1 MITASEF
8 LTWCEVFHV
17 ATGGNPPTTVS
28 LQVAYDNSS
37 PKQIDISAGNLNF
50 INGTFGINMGTA
62 NPNASFQV
70 DSTTQGT
77 LPFPRMSVTDESALG
92 TTLDLTDSGLMVYNT
107 DFQSVDQWDGTQFLN
122 MLTVGKVLPGAN
134 VSIINNGDGT
144 IAIAA
149 TSGPSAVT
157 SGQCN
162 FYISNNAMDTVFSA
176 PFTATP
182 ILSDNMHVI
191 YQNNF
196 NGTLVAD
203 SFNVNFLTAALRQIK
218 VDAVFTLRT
227 SSVLTQT
234 YSIYLVIA
242 GSPSLTTPA
251 ITTVT
256 LDPGGAPGPQEIS
269 LTYNLPVT
277 GPSESIQFWISND
290 SATADPVVILR
301 GAVTILDTSQFG
313 GFASTDNLAQGAL
326 NWYAS
331 QDGGTTFQNVNALPV
346 VVGNVAT
353 FNTVG
358 GKLQDSGLA
367 LSGFVKQGDSGI
379 YFGITPPTSLVSP
392 KMLNLYAAGT
402 AGANAQNWYNDT
414 DNYPLLNI
422 SPLNHDSIDLNFD
435 CYYDGSFLR
444 ASTGAIAWQINK
456 SSGHLNFLYGT
467 GAQGNIISTTL
478 GMEIDSAGRVTI
490 PQGGNLETLRLG
502 TSSSA
507 LNTTTPAISFSANYG
522 AGNLLNLAG
531 SGRNIG
537 FQTGLMFLTYNA
549 NYNAGIA
556 TYQVSSSGDVFVAEI
571 GSAGIAL
578 KRQQSGVGGATA
590 SLSTSFLLKNDG
602 FIQLPYLTNNSSL
615 LAVDSGRNVDSA
627 TGFYTLGGL
636 TFNNGG
642 SGGPL
647 LGTVA
652 PMIFAPVLSDGDYI
666 SLGGSGRN
674 IGVTSAGTGFLSY
687 NLDWDGGLA
696 TYKFNGTGN
705 AFTVE
710 VGPSGIFFKSATSGS
725 AGTPIVPAIG
735 FQMQAAGA
743 IDIPFVTDN
752 TIMARVSGTITTAS
766 GGSFD
771 LAQLMLNSVA
781 PPTLTQAARLNIVG
795 NNTTTNSSINLYTQT
810 DGFPLVNLVAYAHGT
825 QYLNFDCYFDGTF
838 SRSSYSGGSNFRLNK
853 SFDLFVLECE
863 AGVAQGSTIS
873 WVTAWTADSLGKF
886 YVNSVSA
893 SSIVATDGS
902 GAFTSVPSYG
912 ITARVVVTGSSQAMA
927 VNTRYINNYSGGQCA
942 YTLPAATG
950 SGKQIVLVS
959 LTTASTSGWK
969 ITANGT
975 DKIQFMG
982 ALGAAGSTLTSTVG
996 SAVDCA
1002 TLTDEAS
1009 GLWVVYPAAG
1019 LNLTV
1024 A

>member
-1 MITASEF
+1 MISAGEF
-8 LTWCEVFHV
+8 LKWCEVFHV

-37 PKQIDISAGNLNF
+37 PKQIDISAANLNF

-70 DSTTQGT
+70 DSSTQGT
-77 LPFPRMSVTDESALG
+77 LPFPRMSLADESALG

-122 MLTVGKVLPGAN
+122 MLTVGRVLPGAN

-234 YSIYLVIA
+234 FSIYLVIA
-242 GSPSLTTPA
+242 GSPSLTTAA
-251 ITTVT
+251 ISTVT

-367 LSGFVKQGDSGI
+367 LSGFVKQGDSNI
-379 YFGITPPTSLVSP
+379 YFGITPPTSLVFP

-414 DNYPLLNI
+414 DNYPLFQI
-422 SPLNHDSIDLNFD
+422 SPLDHDSVNLNFD

-456 SSGHLNFLYGT
+456 SSGHINFLYGT
-467 GAQGNIISTTL
+467 GAQGNIISTNQA
-478 GMEIDSAGRVTI
+478 MIIDSAGRVTI
-490 PQGGNLETLRLG
+490 PQGGSLETLRLG

-507 LNTTTPAISFSANYG
+507 LNTTTPAISFSTNYG

-556 TYQVSSSGDVFVAEI
+556 TYQVSSSGDVFVQEI
-571 GSAGIAL
+571 SSSGIVFKA
-578 KRQQSGVGGATA
+578 QNGGVGGATA
-590 SLSTSFLLKNDG
+590 SLTTSMVIKNDA
-602 FIQLPYLTNNSSL
+602 FIQFPFLPSPSTL
-615 LAVDSGRNVDSA
+615 LSVDSGRIVNNA

-652 PMIFAPVLSDGDYI
+652 PVIFAPVLSDGDYI
-666 SLGGSGRN
+666 NLGGTGRN

-687 NLDWDGGLA
+687 NLDWDGGA
-696 TYKFNGTGN
+696 GTYKFNTTGN

-710 VGPSGIFFKSATSGS
+710 VGPTGIYFKSATSGS

-771 LAQLMLNSVA
+771 LGQLMLNSVA

-795 NNTTTNSSINLYTQT
+795 NNTTTNSSMNLYTQT
-810 DGFPLVNLVAYAHGT
+810 DGFPLVNLVAYTHGT

-838 SRSSYSGGSNFRLNK
+838 SRSSYSGGSNFQLIKDSNLFSLNCVG
-853 SFDLFVLECE
+853 S
-863 AGVAQGSTIS
+863 VAQGSAIA
-873 WVTAWTADSLGKF
+873 WNTAWRADTLGNF
-886 YVNSVSA
+886 QVALVSA
-893 SSIVATDGS
+893 GSLVITDVS
-902 GAFTSVPSYG
+902 GNFRGASNLIITSEV
-912 ITARVVVTGSSQAMA
+912 TVTGSSQTLAA
-927 VNTRYINNYSGGQCA
+927 NTRYYINYSGGQCIL
-942 YTLPAATG
+942 TLPAATAG
-950 SGKQIVLVS
+950 AGPIEVIGLSTS
-959 LTTASTSGWK
+959 STSGW
-969 ITANGT
+969 IANAVGS
-975 DKIQFMG
+975 DVIQFG
-982 ALGAAGSTLTSTVG
+982 SSVSAAAGNIKSTTG
-996 SAVDCA
+996 SAVDCITIRSIA
-1002 TLTDEAS
+1002 
-1009 GLWVVYPAAG
+1009 GKWIVYPALG
-1019 LNLTV
+1019 LNLVVT
-1024 A
+1024 